1 MIWVGVS
8 LHIKRFPNTQLHIQ
22 SSEPNIFCISIFCS
36 LTSQIQRGQI
46 WIRSYFCNDWSIF
59 SSFSLPQKH
68 CVGPLRCFR
77 QPSSPKLNS
86 PSRIQRF
93 AFASLASI
101 HLYLRAEKGLQPVK
115 ICKTLTISAQKYSRT
130 MAQQNFFAHEGK
142 DGSTP
147 GERMQSAGYDWENS
161 TSGSMVAENIAAG
174 QQSVSEVMKGW
185 KKSTSHYK
193 NMTESKFIHVGFGMS
208 ENKKSKFKKYW
219 VQNFGY

>member
-8 LHIKRFPNTQLHIQ
+8 LHIKRSPNTQLHIQ

-101 HLYLRAEKGLQPVK
+101 HLYPRERKSFVEPSCAS
-115 ICKTLTISAQKYSRT
+115 ISAQRLLASCIFSLVVDPFRPEL
-130 MAQQNFFAHEGK
+130 N
-142 DGSTP
+142 
-147 GERMQSAGYDWENS
+147 
-161 TSGSMVAENIAAG
+161 
-174 QQSVSEVMKGW
+174 
-185 KKSTSHYK
+185 
-193 NMTESKFIHVGFGMS
+193 
-208 ENKKSKFKKYW
+208 
-219 VQNFGY
+219 